1 MLETRTRIVS
11 IRLQIVKLDLP
22 GLKTWQTKER
32 NRRIA
37 NNQFQTKGANQVV
50 PSLAEDIY
58 ISQVRNGKLFHTPYL
73 RKKPIQVK
81 NLEPFPKPKKSQ
93 QVNGA
98 KCEDKLFTA
107 PFWEKNVS
115 QN

>member
-81 NLEPFPKPKKSQ
+81 NLEPFPKPKKKA
-93 QVNGA
+93 NKWMAPNA
-98 KCEDKLFTA
+98 KINFLLRLFG
-107 PFWEKNVS
+107 KKM
-115 QN
+115 